1 MKLRSVFFST
11 NASLKY
17 LNIYVFD
24 MLLQGRKPMIAVIVW
39 LPNLNKPIFNLN
51 DGTERVKIT
60 YVYILVFTKKIC
72 IHVVNLL
79 KLITVT

>member
-39 LPNLNKPIFNLN
+39 LPNLNNPLFNLN